1 MKRREKLKRSAVR
14 FANAYWTILDD
25 TMDAPR
31 PSRPY
36 SQARPPAPPQ
46 ARQATP
52 TATAA
57 AVAAAAAAAEEVAA
71 AAVVAAS
78 AAGGRPSTRM
88 VSRAGVRNGQGV
100 GDGGGGCR
108 SSGRAAAAAAR
119 AAVSAIA
126 TAEALE
132 DEEEFDRGAG
142 GGGGG
147 VEGEREGEGSA
158 GGDGRGPEEAEQGV
172 RGGRVNG
179 SGRPKGGCAEQE
191 HGWDMFAQLPA
202 LPRRSAGDVDQQE
215 RQRLA
220 ERWEER
226 WRVDC
231 GARTAEGNRGLFVH
245 HGREEE
251 EVEKIVDAGIRAGN
265 WREVGAAERMPWTH
279 RIRQEVSW
287 RLLRNVKFTPG
298 ICLDTR
304 YEYTIAVHLIFLR
317 LLL

>member
-36 SQARPPAPPQ
+36 SHARPPVPPQ
-46 ARQATP
+46 PRPPTATA

-57 AVAAAAAAAEEVAA
+57 AAAAGVAA

-78 AAGGRPSTRM
+78 AADRPSTRR
-88 VSRAGVRNGQGV
+88 VSRAGVRNGH
-100 GDGGGGCR
+100 GDGGSGCR

-119 AAVSAIA
+119 AAVAAIA

-132 DEEEFDRGAG
+132 DEEEFDRGV
-142 GGGGG
+142 G
-147 VEGEREGEGSA
+147 VGRGIGEEREGERDA
-158 GGDGRGPEEAEQGV
+158 GGNGRGPEETEQGV
-172 RGGRVNG
+172 RGGRANG

-202 LPRRSAGDVDQQE
+202 LPKWSADRDVDQQE
-215 RQRLA
+215 RQRLV
-220 ERWEER
+220 EKWEIER

-231 GARTAEGNRGLFVH
+231 GARTTEGNRGLFVH
-245 HGREEE
+245 RGREEE
-251 EVEKIVDAGIRAGN
+251 DEIVDACTRTGN
-265 WREVGAAERMPWTH
+265 RRGVGTAERLLPWTH
-279 RIRQEVSW
+279 RIRKGVRVPTVPYQ
-287 RLLRNVKFTPG
+287 
-298 ICLDTR
+298 
-304 YEYTIAVHLIFLR
+304 
-317 LLL
+317 